1 MKEYLRRLEQ
11 MRETKRRKTMLEEA
25 KRQADE
31 IIKNFKMRKEA
42 IDEIKDLEKEEDS
55 EVEET
60 TIEIDDSKLEM
71 LDVAHGMIKDI
82 IKQNKK
88 DLCYETT

>member
-1 MKEYLRRLEQ
+1 
-11 MRETKRRKTMLEEA
+11 MLEEA

>member
-1 MKEYLRRLEQ
+1 
-11 MRETKRRKTMLEEA
+11 
-25 KRQADE
+25 
-31 IIKNFKMRKEA
+31 
-42 IDEIKDLEKEEDS
+42 
-55 EVEET
+55 VEET

>member
-42 IDEIKDLEKEEDS
+42 IDEIKD
-55 EVEET
+55 
-60 TIEIDDSKLEM
+60 
-71 LDVAHGMIKDI
+71 
-82 IKQNKK
+82 
-88 DLCYETT
+88 